1 MGHIRESIHVDAP
14 IDQVWELGAK
24 CERYPEWQTGIVE
37 VKDCTGPIDHV
48 GAKYTSVYKA
58 MGRSLEVTT
67 EVTRAEK
74 PRLIEDKLTVPG
86 GGHGTSLLTAEPAGG
101 GTDLTF
107 IFDYELPGGFVGG
120 MADKLFMERAIERD
134 IRHGNENFKALCEA
148 EAKIPA

>member
-37 VKDCTGPIDHV
+37 VKDCTGPIDHL
-48 GAKYTSVYKA
+48 GAKYTIVYKS
-58 MGRSLEVTT
+58 MGRRLEATF

-74 PRLIEDKLTVPG
+74 PRLMEQKGTVPG
-86 GGHGTSLLTAEPAGG
+86 GGHGTSVQTLEPAGG

-107 IFDYELPGGFVGG
+107 TFDYELPGGFVGG
-120 MADKLFMERAIERD
+120 MADKLFMERALERD
-134 IRHGNENFKALCEA
+134 IRHSNENFKALCEV
-148 EAKIPA
+148 EAKVTA